1 MICKTALNEDKKEV
15 FMKKTLIG
23 LVLLLI
29 VVLTFCSC
37 GEKDTREEINLNEYL
52 VITATGFDGYGTA
65 TVSLDVER
73 LVHEN
78 SKLLVTTPTTI
89 STQEGKTPI
98 ESAIFAF
105 DMYKPY
111 TLKFNESNSLK
122 NGDVLLI
129 EWIENAEGI
138 KQLESVINAKFTY
151 KNVKH
156 EVVELIPMMEVD
168 PFENVYLELSGVSG
182 QGKIDLSMSQAIIK
196 IGDEN
201 YIFAVAIE
209 DMKDGGYK
217 NGDVVRVKLEVDE
230 EKLKQE
236 YGFILKTRTKE
247 VVLDGFAHYPG
258 TDENVFDSIDYT
270 NIDKAFAA
278 HIKDTVSET
287 ATFKI
292 KKVLLYVNETTEK
305 QEESWNWHNQIVFI
319 YEITDG
325 DLVFYQYF
333 MPNRN
338 IYIGYTFD
346 EVSMGRKQIIMLD
359 TLEELSDNSENY
371 IRQTVYEG
379 VSSELTFSANGRKY
393 AGSKSL
399 DGVESQCGKFGITNT
414 AEYYDNMLS
423 FEYND

>member
-23 LVLLLI
+23 LVFLLI

-182 QGKIDLSMSQAIIK
+182 QGKID
-196 IGDEN
+196 
-201 YIFAVAIE
+201 
-209 DMKDGGYK
+209 
-217 NGDVVRVKLEVDE
+217 
-230 EKLKQE
+230 
-236 YGFILKTRTKE
+236 
-247 VVLDGFAHYPG
+247 
-258 TDENVFDSIDYT
+258 
-270 NIDKAFAA
+270 
-278 HIKDTVSET
+278 
-287 ATFKI
+287 
-292 KKVLLYVNETTEK
+292 
-305 QEESWNWHNQIVFI
+305 
-319 YEITDG
+319 
-325 DLVFYQYF
+325 
-333 MPNRN
+333 
-338 IYIGYTFD
+338 
-346 EVSMGRKQIIMLD
+346 
-359 TLEELSDNSENY
+359 
-371 IRQTVYEG
+371 
-379 VSSELTFSANGRKY
+379 
-393 AGSKSL
+393 
-399 DGVESQCGKFGITNT
+399 
-414 AEYYDNMLS
+414 
-423 FEYND
+423 

>member
-1 MICKTALNEDKKEV
+1 
-15 FMKKTLIG
+15 MKKTLIG
-23 LVLLLI
+23 LVFLLI

-258 TDENVFDSIDYT
+258 ADENVFESIDYT

-287 ATFKI
+287 AIFKI

-319 YEITDG
+319 YEIKDG

-346 EVSMGRKQIIMLD
+346 DVSMSRKQIIMLD
-359 TLEELSDNSENY
+359 TLEELSDNPENY

-393 AGSKSL
+393 AGDKSL
-399 DGVESQCGKFGITNT
+399 DGVELQCGKFGITNT

>member
-1 MICKTALNEDKKEV
+1 
-15 FMKKTLIG
+15 MKKTLIG
-23 LVLLLI
+23 LLFLLI

-52 VITATGFDGYGTA
+52 VINATGFDGYGTA

-89 STQEGKTPI
+89 STQESKTPI

-122 NGDVLLI
+122 NGDMLLI
-129 EWIENAEGI
+129 EWIENEEGI

-168 PFENVYLELSGVSG
+168 PFDNVYLELSGVSG
-182 QGKIDLSMSQAIIK
+182 QGNIDLTMSQAIIK

-258 TDENVFDSIDYT
+258 VDENVFDSINYT

-278 HIKDTVSET
+278 HIKNTVSDT

-346 EVSMGRKQIIMLD
+346 ETSMSRKQVIMLD
-359 TLEELSDNSENY
+359 TLEELSDNPENY
-371 IRQTVYEG
+371 IKQTVYEG
-379 VSSELTFSANGRKY
+379 VSAKLTFSENGRKY
-393 AGSKSL
+393 AGSQSL

>member
-1 MICKTALNEDKKEV
+1 
-15 FMKKTLIG
+15 MKKILIG
-23 LVLLLI
+23 LVFLLI

-89 STQEGKTPI
+89 STQESKTPI

-129 EWIENAEGI
+129 EWIENEEGI

-236 YGFILKTRTKE
+236 YGFVLKTRTKE
-247 VVLDGFAHYPG
+247 IVLDGFAHYPG
-258 TDENVFDSIDYT
+258 AEENVFDSINYK
-270 NIDKAFAA
+270 NVDKAFAA
-278 HIKDTVSET
+278 HIKDTVSNT

-319 YEITDG
+319 YEIADG

-346 EVSMGRKQIIMLD
+346 EVSMSRKQVVMLD
-359 TLEELSDNSENY
+359 TLEELSDNHENY
-371 IRQTVYEG
+371 IKQTVYEG

-393 AGSKSL
+393 AGSKNL
-399 DGVESQCGKFGITNT
+399 DGVESQCEKFGITNT

-423 FEYND
+423 FEYNY

>member
-1 MICKTALNEDKKEV
+1 
-15 FMKKTLIG
+15 MKKTLIG
-23 LVLLLI
+23 LVFLLI
-29 VVLTFCSC
+29 VALTFCSC

-89 STQEGKTPI
+89 STQENKTPI

-129 EWIENAEGI
+129 EWIENEEGI
-138 KQLESVINAKFTY
+138 RQLESVINAKFTY

-201 YIFAVAIE
+201 YIFAVAID

-258 TDENVFDSIDYT
+258 ADENVFESIEYT

-278 HIKDTVSET
+278 HIKDTVSDT

-346 EVSMGRKQIIMLD
+346 EVSMSRKQIIMLD
-359 TLEELSDNSENY
+359 TLEELSDNPENY
-371 IRQTVYEG
+371 IKQTVYDG

-423 FEYND
+423 FEYNN